1 MVSANKYPADMKNHA
16 EEKLNPVSSFDVQCS
31 LFDVRCSAKS
41 VPSYVGSQ
49 IAIWALTPDGARL
62 ALKIAAKLPGSV
74 LFFSER
80 LADAHSNVIRFSRLK
95 DAVAEHFWNYPAHI
109 FIMSTGIAV
118 RMIAPLIEHK
128 TQDPAVLA
136 ADEKGLH
143 VISLLSGHLGGANAL
158 TLKVAKLIRADPV
171 ITTATDLQGVPA
183 IDLLAQ
189 KKNLIIENPDAI
201 KHVSMALLTGEPIVI
216 HDPYRILHHD
226 LTDVL
231 NIQHPTSNIQHRMSK
246 TEDRTSN
253 IEQPSGVFVDDIC
266 QTLTEKILVLR
277 PASLVAGIGCNR
289 NTSADEMRMLLSDV
303 LARFKLSKRSLK
315 CLASI
320 DLKADEKGL
329 LALAEE
335 LYLPLKFFNREALNS
350 VKTIENPSAVVE
362 KYVGVKSVCE
372 AAAILGANQGQL
384 IAPKQNT
391 PNVTVAI
398 ARIPFISSE
407 SAPEASNI

>member
-1 MVSANKYPADMKNHA
+1 MAFANKHPAKT
-16 EEKLNPVSSFDVQCS
+16 
-31 LFDVRCSAKS
+31 
-41 VPSYVGSQ
+41 
-49 IAIWALTPDGARL
+49 AIWALTPDGAGL
-62 ALKIAAKLPGSV
+62 ALKIADLLPGGV

-80 LADAHSNVIRFSRLK
+80 LADACLTGADANVICFARLK
-95 DAVAEHFWNYPAHI
+95 DAVAENFWDYPAHI

-128 TQDPAVLA
+128 THDPAVLA

-143 VISLLSGHLGGANAL
+143 IISLLSGHLGGANAL

-171 ITTATDLQGVPA
+171 LTTATDIQGVPA

-189 KKNLIIENPDAI
+189 EKNLIIENPDAI
-201 KHVSMALLTGEPIVI
+201 KYVSMALLTDEPITI
-216 HDPYRILHHD
+216 HDPYRMLHYD
-226 LTDVL
+226 LKSVANVEHPIP
-231 NIQHPTSNIQHRMSK
+231 NIKQF
-246 TEDRTSN
+246 
-253 IEQPSGVFVDDIC
+253 SGVFVDDIC
-266 QTLTEKILVLR
+266 QNLSEKILILR

-289 NTSADEMRMLLSDV
+289 NTSLDEIRMQLSDV
-303 LARFKLSKRSLK
+303 LERFKLSQMSLK

-320 DLKADEKGL
+320 DVKADEKGL

-335 LYLPLKFFNREALNS
+335 LNRPLVFFNREELNA

-384 IAPKQNT
+384 IAPKQKT

-407 SAPEASNI
+407 SAPAAANI

>member
-1 MVSANKYPADMKNHA
+1 MPKIFLMVSANRYPS
-16 EEKLNPVSSFDVQCS
+16 E
-31 LFDVRCSAKS
+31 
-41 VPSYVGSQ
+41 
-49 IAIWALTPDGARL
+49 IAIWALTPGGAGL
-62 ALKIAAKLPGSV
+62 ALKIADLLPGSV

-80 LADAHSNVIRFSRLK
+80 LKECKLQFASLVTQTEVSTPDGEVISPQILTGLDANVMRFARLK
-95 DAVAEHFWNYPAHI
+95 DAVAENFWHYPAHI

-128 TQDPAVLA
+128 THDPAVLA

-143 VISLLSGHLGGANAL
+143 IISLLSGHLGGANAL
-158 TLKVAKLIRADPV
+158 TLKIAKLIRADPV
-171 ITTATDLQGVPA
+171 ITTATDIQGVPA

-189 KKNLIIENPDAI
+189 GKNLIIENPDAI
-201 KHVSMALLTGEPIVI
+201 KYVSMALLTGESITI
-216 HDPYRILHHD
+216 HDPYRILYPD
-226 LTDVL
+226 LKAVV
-231 NIQHPTSNIQHRMSK
+231 NIQHPTSNVQHRISNV
-246 TEDRTSN
+246 EYPISN
-253 IEQPSGVFVDDIC
+253 IEQFSGVFVDDIC
-266 QTLTEKILVLR
+266 QPLSEKILVLR

-303 LARFKLSKRSLK
+303 LARFNLSRQSLK

-335 LYLPLKFFNREALNS
+335 LNRPLIFFNREALNT

-362 KYVGVKSVCE
+362 KHVGVKSVCE

-384 IAPKQNT
+384 IAPKQKT

-407 SAPEASNI
+407 SVPAVSNI